1 MMTENVVKMVTRKE
15 KSQKNVKVTVIGVI
29 NVKKFGV
36 ERNMR
41 ISIKKVLIKS
51 SRPKCPKLKVP

>member
-41 ISIKKVLIKS
+41 ISIKKVLIRLNS
-51 SRPKCPKLKVP
+51 YSL

>member
-51 SRPKCPKLKVP
+51 STEKLS